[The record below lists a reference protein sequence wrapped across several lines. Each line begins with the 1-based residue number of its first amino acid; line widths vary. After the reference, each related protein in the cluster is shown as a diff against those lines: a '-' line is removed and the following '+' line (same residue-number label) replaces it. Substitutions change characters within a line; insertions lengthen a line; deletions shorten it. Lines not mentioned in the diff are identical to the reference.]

1 MASIE
6 ELTSAIAQSPDCE
19 ELYLERGKYYWQQ
32 RDIPHAFADYDAAL
46 RLNPHSPAREL
57 KAMAQDILAFYNK
70 EMYNP

>member
-1 MASIE
+1 MASID
-6 ELTSAIAQSPDCE
+6 ELTIAIAQSPDSE
-19 ELYLERGKYYWQQ
+19 ELYLQRGKLYWQL

-46 RLNPHSPAREL
+46 RLNPKSPAREL